1 MLSLV
6 SRGHERRGPRNG
18 MDYSDLNAII
28 KKEIGER
35 SQRIKKKKS
44 QKLPLSIYSD
54 GRKNSL
60 RYNVGPWG
68 LSRHKLIS
76 TYSTSWCNLKTGA
89 SITGQG

>member
-35 SQRIKKKKS
+35 SQRIKKKKES
-44 QKLPLSIYSD
+44 KVTFKYILRWKEKQFKIQRGPL
-54 GRKNSL
+54 GFEQ
-60 RYNVGPWG
+60 
-68 LSRHKLIS
+68 
-76 TYSTSWCNLKTGA
+76 T
-89 SITGQG
+89 